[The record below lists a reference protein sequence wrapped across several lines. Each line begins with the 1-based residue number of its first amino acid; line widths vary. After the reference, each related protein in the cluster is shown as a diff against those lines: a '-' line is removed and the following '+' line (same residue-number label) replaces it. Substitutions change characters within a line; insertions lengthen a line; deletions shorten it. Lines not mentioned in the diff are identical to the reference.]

1 MATTVDLP
9 YTRAQWHEK
18 TDLDWSTARNSID
31 SDSVTNTTPARIGI
45 AKVEGYIFYR
55 LYLSFDLS
63 ILEIPEGSTI
73 NEIILSLQRTDR
85 IRGQYDPIIAYAG
98 DEIITRIDKNYPLYI
113 NNTTGGIPLSKI
125 NLKDDT
131 RYWQSLKFNLNTY
144 PVNINDILTIG
155 IVDTYDFDDS
165 IDAFSDAYEI
175 DLDVESSPPYL
186 TITYTEGGGG
196 GYPNTVMGIPSANI
210 STVMGVPTA
219 NISKVMGV

>member
-1 MATTVDLP
+1 MTTTVDLP

-18 TDLDWSTARNSID
+18 IDSDWSTARNNTS

-45 AKVEGYIFYR
+45 TKVGGYTFYR

-73 NEIILSLQRTDR
+73 DEIILSLQRTDR
-85 IRGQYDPIIAYAG
+85 IRGQYDPTIAYAG
-98 DEIITRIDKNYPLYI
+98 NEIITIIDKNYPLYI
-113 NNTTGGIPLSKI
+113 NNTTGGIPLSTI
-125 NLKDDT
+125 SLKDAT
-131 RYWQSLKFNLNTY
+131 RYWQSLSFDLNTY

-155 IVDTYDFDDS
+155 VIDTYDFDDS
-165 IDAFSDAYEI
+165 IDAFSNIYEI
-175 DLDVESSPPYL
+175 DLDVDSNPPYL

-196 GYPNTVMGIPSANI
+196 GYPNTVIGVPSANI

>member
-18 TDLDWSTARNSID
+18 TDLDWSKARNSID

-73 NEIILSLQRTDR
+73 DEIILSLQRTDR

-98 DEIITRIDKNYPLYI
+98 NEIITRIDKDYSLYI
-113 NNTTGGIPLSKI
+113 NNTTGGIPLSTI
-125 NLKDDT
+125 NLKDAT
-131 RYWQSLKFNLNTY
+131 KYWQSLSFDLNTY

-155 IVDTYDFDDS
+155 IVDTYDFNDS
-165 IDAFSDAYEI
+165 IDAFSNIYEI
-175 DLDVESSPPYL
+175 DLDVESLPPYL

-196 GYPNTVMGIPSANI
+196 GYPNTVMGV
-210 STVMGVPTA
+210 TVTSIMGVPVGNIA
-219 NISKVMGV
+219 NIMGV